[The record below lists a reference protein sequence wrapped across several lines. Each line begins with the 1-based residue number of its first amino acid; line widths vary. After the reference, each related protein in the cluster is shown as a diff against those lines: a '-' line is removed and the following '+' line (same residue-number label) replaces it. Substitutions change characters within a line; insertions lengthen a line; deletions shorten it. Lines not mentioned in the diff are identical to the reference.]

1 MAAESSSTFSAEY
14 FPLEGDGEPA
24 DILSPVPYRDEASL
38 HNNRSERICFDEET
52 FETRDED
59 NSLPLLNNNN
69 NSGSSSRRYNRGRL
83 SGLNYLNAVT
93 YVAHLFVSWGIG
105 VWGLDGILDTR
116 WEISTRYE
124 TLVTPAKWA
133 YYLWAPI
140 LILEGFFAVAQLIPH
155 YRARPIIQ
163 AGTGFYFFYTFLIQ
177 TVWTL
182 CFSFQYFVCSFVA
195 VLAALVSLGSL
206 LASQKSALMGQK
218 QSLLEYCLFCFPF
231 YLHTGW
237 MVLMTVDHLSLLSRA
252 LEASIGLQ
260 LATDIVSLGI
270 MLAVAA
276 LCCLASPSWQDFVIP
291 IVILWSFVSVLVM
304 GCSRLWHQLQCS
316 LHGNTKLTFNP
327 ILLRIHRSVL
337 PGDCTM
343 RVMPWWSCT
352 AMW

>member
-1 MAAESSSTFSAEY
+1 MAAESPSAFSAEY
-14 FPLEGDGEPA
+14 FPLDDERDGEPV
-24 DILSPVPYRDEASL
+24 DILSPVPFRDEAGL
-38 HNNRSERICFDEET
+38 HNDLSERIYFDEET
-52 FETRDED
+52 FETRDESD
-59 NSLPLLNNNN
+59 SVPLLQNY
-69 NSGSSSRRYNRGRL
+69 NSERSSSSRRYTGQL

-105 VWGLDGILDTR
+105 VWGLDGVLDTR
-116 WEISTRYE
+116 WDISMRYE

-140 LILEGFFAVAQLIPH
+140 LILEGFFAVAQLTPH

-163 AGTGFYFFYTFLIQ
+163 AGTGFFFFYTFLIQ
-177 TVWTL
+177 TAWTL
-182 CFSFQYFVCSFVA
+182 FFSFELFVCSFVA
-195 VLAALVSLGSL
+195 VLGALVTLGSL

-218 QSLLEYCLFCFPF
+218 QSILEYCLFCFPF

-260 LATDIVSLGI
+260 LATDIFSLGI

-291 IVILWSFVSVLVM
+291 IVILWSYVSVLLICFDVIDDR
-304 GCSRLWHQLQCS
+304 GNCSR
-316 LHGNTKLTFNP
+316 HGNATPN
-327 ILLRIHRSVL
+327 
-337 PGDCTM
+337 
-343 RVMPWWSCT
+343 
-352 AMW
+352 

>member
-1 MAAESSSTFSAEY
+1 MTAESPSTFSADY
-14 FPLEGDGEPA
+14 FPLGRDGEPV
-24 DILSPVPYRDEASL
+24 DILSPVPFRDEAGL
-38 HNNRSERICFDEET
+38 HNDISERIYFDEET
-52 FETRDED
+52 FDTREE
-59 NSLPLLNNNN
+59 NISVPLLNNTLLNYS
-69 NSGSSSRRYNRGRL
+69 SGSRSRSQRYNNTGQLKL
-83 SGLNYLNAVT
+83 SGLNYLNALT

-124 TLVTPAKWA
+124 TLVTPALWA

-163 AGTGFYFFYTFLIQ
+163 AGTGYYFFYTFLIQ

-182 CFSFQYFVCSFVA
+182 CFSFQSFICSFIA
-195 VLAALVSLGSL
+195 VLGALLSLGSL
-206 LASQKSALMGQK
+206 LASQKSALMGER

-237 MVLMTVDHLSLLSRA
+237 MVLMSVDRA
-252 LEASIGLQ
+252 LGASIGLQ
-260 LATDIVSLGI
+260 LATDIAALGI

-291 IVILWSFVSVLVM
+291 LVILWSFVS
-304 GCSRLWHQLQCS
+304 S
-316 LHGNTKLTFNP
+316 
-327 ILLRIHRSVL
+327 
-337 PGDCTM
+337 
-343 RVMPWWSCT
+343 
-352 AMW
+352 

>member
-1 MAAESSSTFSAEY
+1 MTAESPSTFSADY
-14 FPLEGDGEPA
+14 FPLGRDGEPV
-24 DILSPVPYRDEASL
+24 DILSPVPFRDEAGL
-38 HNNRSERICFDEET
+38 HNDISERIYFDEET
-52 FETRDED
+52 FDTREE
-59 NSLPLLNNNN
+59 NISVPLLNNTLLNYS
-69 NSGSSSRRYNRGRL
+69 SGSRSRSRRYNNTGQLKL
-83 SGLNYLNAVT
+83 SGLNYLNALT

-124 TLVTPAKWA
+124 TLVTPALWA

-163 AGTGFYFFYTFLIQ
+163 AGTGYYFFYTFLIQ

-182 CFSFQYFVCSFVA
+182 CFSFQSFICSFIA
-195 VLAALVSLGSL
+195 VLGALLSLGSL
-206 LASQKSALMGQK
+206 LASQKSALMGER

-237 MVLMTVDHLSLLSRA
+237 MVLMSVDQLSLLSRA
-252 LEASIGLQ
+252 LGASIGLQ
-260 LATDIVSLGI
+260 LATDIAALGI

-291 IVILWSFVSVLVM
+291 LVILWSFVS
-304 GCSRLWHQLQCS
+304 S
-316 LHGNTKLTFNP
+316 
-327 ILLRIHRSVL
+327 
-337 PGDCTM
+337 
-343 RVMPWWSCT
+343 
-352 AMW
+352 

>member
-1 MAAESSSTFSAEY
+1 MATESPSTFSAEY

-38 HNNRSERICFDEET
+38 HNNLSERICFDEET

-59 NSLPLLNNNN
+59 HSLPLLNNSSNNNNNNNN
-69 NSGSSSRRYNRGRL
+69 NSGNSSRRYNTGRL

-163 AGTGFYFFYTFLIQ
+163 AGTGFFFFYTFLIQ

-206 LASQKSALMGQK
+206 LASQKSSLMGQK

-276 LCCLASPSWQDFVIP
+276 LCCLTSPSWQDFVIP
-291 IVILWSFVSVLVM
+291 IVILWSFVSALIIA
-304 GCSRLWHQLQCS
+304 RLRLQYDVAPAVLQCS
-316 LHGNTKLTFNP
+316 LHAGNATQN
-327 ILLRIHRSVL
+327 
-337 PGDCTM
+337 
-343 RVMPWWSCT
+343 
-352 AMW
+352 

>member
-1 MAAESSSTFSAEY
+1 MTAESPSTFSADY
-14 FPLEGDGEPA
+14 FPLGRDGEPV
-24 DILSPVPYRDEASL
+24 DILSPVPFRDEAGL
-38 HNNRSERICFDEET
+38 HNDISERIYFDEET
-52 FETRDED
+52 FDTREE
-59 NSLPLLNNNN
+59 NISVPLLNNTLLNYS
-69 NSGSSSRRYNRGRL
+69 SGSRSRSQRYNNTGQLKL
-83 SGLNYLNAVT
+83 SGLNYLNALT

-124 TLVTPAKWA
+124 TLVTPALWA

-163 AGTGFYFFYTFLIQ
+163 AGTGYYFFYTFLIQ

-182 CFSFQYFVCSFVA
+182 CFSFQSFICSFIA
-195 VLAALVSLGSL
+195 VLGALLSLGSL
-206 LASQKSALMGQK
+206 LASQKSALMGER

-237 MVLMTVDHLSLLSRA
+237 MVLMSVDQLSLLSRA
-252 LEASIGLQ
+252 LGASIGLQ
-260 LATDIVSLGI
+260 LATDIAALGI

-291 IVILWSFVSVLVM
+291 LVILWSFVS
-304 GCSRLWHQLQCS
+304 S
-316 LHGNTKLTFNP
+316 
-327 ILLRIHRSVL
+327 
-337 PGDCTM
+337 
-343 RVMPWWSCT
+343 
-352 AMW
+352 

>member
-1 MAAESSSTFSAEY
+1 MAAESPSTFSAEY

-38 HNNRSERICFDEET
+38 HNNLSERIYFDEET

-59 NSLPLLNNNN
+59 HSLPLLNNNNN
-69 NSGSSSRRYNRGRL
+69 NSGSSSRRYNTGRL

-163 AGTGFYFFYTFLIQ
+163 AGTGFFFFYTFLIQ
-177 TVWTL
+177 TVWTFF
-182 CFSFQYFVCSFVA
+182 FSFQYFVCSFVA

-291 IVILWSFVSVLVM
+291 IVILWSFVSALIIA
-304 GCSRLWHQLQCS
+304 CSIETMAAACS
-316 LHGNTKLTFNP
+316 LHGNAKTN
-327 ILLRIHRSVL
+327 I
-337 PGDCTM
+337 
-343 RVMPWWSCT
+343 
-352 AMW
+352 